1 LNVPVSSSEVKIVL
15 IDDDADIRINLSDL
29 LSTQYENVETYASPE
44 QFLGRLNP
52 NWSGVVITDLRMPN
66 ADGMDVV
73 AKVQSIDP
81 DIPVILMTGYG
92 DISTAVNAMKQGV
105 YDFIEKPLDVDRL
118 QDVIKRAIEKRSLS
132 LNLRSMQ
139 QILESQSDI
148 NARLIG
154 QCPAMESLKQSVL
167 AQAPLD
173 IPIMIYG
180 ETGAGKEMVARCL
193 HDFSTRKDR
202 PFVALNCAAIPE
214 NLAEA
219 EFFGHVEGAFT
230 DAKGARNGKLVHAD
244 GGTLFLDEVESLPLS
259 IQAKLLRALSDN
271 KVTPV
276 GSNKEVSFD
285 VRVISATK
293 DDLRNNED
301 FRQDLFFRLQVME
314 VKIPPLRE
322 RGNDIVNLFE
332 HFVIQQCARFKVDYR
347 PSKKNVRDAL
357 LEYPWPGNVRELIN
371 VATRY
376 VINHCANIY
385 AALEIAQ
392 EASSDTVDASLKD
405 QVQRY
410 EDFIYPISIIK
421 Y

>member
-1 LNVPVSSSEVKIVL
+1 
-15 IDDDADIRINLSDL
+15 
-29 LSTQYENVETYASPE
+29 
-44 QFLGRLNP
+44 
-52 NWSGVVITDLRMPN
+52 MPN

-73 AKVQSIDP
+73 SAVHSVDP

-92 DISTAVNAMKQGV
+92 DISTAVSAMKQGV
-105 YDFIEKPLDVDRL
+105 YDFIEKPLDVERL
-118 QDVIKRAIEKRSLS
+118 LEILKRAVEKRSLN
-132 LNLRSMQ
+132 LNLRSVQ
-139 QILESQSDI
+139 RVLESQTDI

-154 QCPAMESLKQSVL
+154 QCPAMQSLKQSLL

-193 HDFSTRKDR
+193 HDFSQRKDK

-214 NLAEA
+214 TLAEA
-219 EFFGHVEGAFT
+219 ELFGHVEGAFT
-230 DAKGARNGKLVHAD
+230 DAKGARDGKLVHAN
-244 GGTLFLDEVESLPLS
+244 GGTLFLDEVESLPLA

-276 GSNKEVSFD
+276 GSNREIDFD

-314 VKIPPLRE
+314 LRIPPLRE
-322 RGNDIVNLFE
+322 RGNDILSLFE
-332 HFVIQQCARFKVDYR
+332 HFVIQQCAQFNIEYR
-347 PSKKNVRDAL
+347 PSKKHVRDAL

-376 VINHCANIY
+376 AINHCANIY
-385 AALEIAQ
+385 AALEVAQ
-392 EASSDTVDASLKD
+392 DAPIGEVDSSLKD

-410 EDFIYPISIIK
+410 EEKILREKLQEYQGSVSKVLDDLKLQRRTFNLKCNRYNIIASDYK
-421 Y
+421 NVS